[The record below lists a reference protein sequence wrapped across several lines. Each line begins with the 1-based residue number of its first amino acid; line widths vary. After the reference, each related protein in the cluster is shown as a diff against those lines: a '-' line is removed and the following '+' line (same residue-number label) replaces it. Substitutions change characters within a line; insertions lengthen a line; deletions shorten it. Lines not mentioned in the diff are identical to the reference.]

1 MKPNRLVFKHNAGRK
16 KDSQPNTWA
25 FLSTDCPYFKLA
37 GKRATVKLTVSL
49 VKSAVLMRILW
60 FYLGA
65 DLVAALAGLHVD
77 DLAHVVVGGVC
88 VGVAREGRGELRRC
102 RRPDGERCSRGITD

>member
-16 KDSQPNTWA
+16 KGSQPNTWA

-65 DLVAALAGLHVD
+65 DLVAALPGLDVD
-77 DLAHVVVGGVC
+77 DLAHLEAEVLLVVGKKF
-88 VGVAREGRGELRRC
+88 VGAAVFSWRATR
-102 RRPDGERCSRGITD
+102 

>member
-1 MKPNRLVFKHNAGRK
+1 MPLVFKFIHPLYTKMSVNINFISG
-16 KDSQPNTWA
+16 
-25 FLSTDCPYFKLA
+25 FKCISNLPTNHA
-37 GKRATVKLTVSL
+37 
-49 VKSAVLMRILW
+49 
-60 FYLGA
+60 YLGA